1 MKDQRPEE
9 NLPPIDAEDKF
20 KRELDGAWSKVN
32 DKIKHLSFDG
42 RKTPKN
48 KKRDDSINRNEEN
61 K

>member
-1 MKDQRPEE
+1 MKDYRPEE
-9 NLPPIDAEDKF
+9 SLPPIDAEDKF
-20 KRELDGAWSKVN
+20 KRELDEAWGKVN
-32 DKIKHLSFDG
+32 DKIKHIAFDG